1 MNAVMNSQSVQVWCP
16 SKWQM
21 QQLASELS
29 SASAP
34 GLLPPRACAAALTPE
49 SACSQAPQLQ
59 ASFKGSLKP
68 LRALPVARRSV
79 VTRATCSAEAPKVG
93 TALAAA
99 ALAAALSLGSVQAAH
114 ADIAGLTPCSESK
127 GFAKRQ
133 KKEISSLQKRL
144 KQVRAGPA
152 RSRAFQLQSMGPGR

>member
-1 MNAVMNSQSVQVWCP
+1 
-16 SKWQM
+16 M
-21 QQLASELS
+21 QQLASEPFP
-29 SASAP
+29 AAAP
-34 GLLPPRACAAALTPE
+34 GLLPPRACAVAVTPE

-79 VTRATCSAEAPKVG
+79 ATRATCSAEAPKVG

-152 RSRAFQLQSMGPGR
+152 QSRAFQL

>member
-1 MNAVMNSQSVQVWCP
+1 MSVWAASQV
-16 SKWQM
+16 
-21 QQLASELS
+21 
-29 SASAP
+29 
-34 GLLPPRACAAALTPE
+34 
-49 SACSQAPQLQ
+49 PQLQ

-68 LRALPVARRSV
+68 LRAVPVARRAV
-79 VTRATCSAEAPKVG
+79 VTRATCSAEGPKVG

-99 ALAAALSLGSVQAAH
+99 ALAAALSLGSVEAAK

-144 KQVRAGPA
+144 KQVRNLVAGHMLLSF
-152 RSRAFQLQSMGPGR
+152 RTCCL

>member
-1 MNAVMNSQSVQVWCP
+1 MHLSRSSLPHPVYFHHRPVWLHLRP
-16 SKWQM
+16 
-21 QQLASELS
+21 E
-29 SASAP
+29 
-34 GLLPPRACAAALTPE
+34 RACT
-49 SACSQAPQLQ
+49 QAPQLQ

-68 LRALPVARRSV
+68 LRALPVARRSA

-99 ALAAALSLGSVQAAH
+99 ALAAALSLGSVEAAH

-144 KQVRAGPA
+144 KQVRAGLA
-152 RSRAFQLQSMGPGR
+152 QSMLSSCGSGTGLGR